1 MHSRRIDVGMRAR
14 GGNTDTPTAEPVME
28 WEANPDFAVTP
39 LEQVMDVNI
48 IVKAEA
54 GIKGFVV
61 KVESDVLSPI
71 ISAVNDGSSDMNLVS
86 PSDGLEGILSAVNIP
101 LKDKVLNQK
110 ELNFNISELVPMII
124 TVGGDNLKDNSDHKF
139 TLILTDN
146 EDRTLSREI
155 VFHYS
160 KEPSISVK
168 AADLWANTAV
178 LDVFVPSSV
187 SGVKIYYKE
196 SDAANWIEIKAEDGV
211 YTAAPTWIES
221 KNAAN
226 LKVYRPETGTGIFAG
241 NSYIFELRNSEN
253 TEVLASCSYTAPDG
267 DVIPNGDMS
276 GWSFKTM
283 TMSDTDYKI
292 TYPNLDGESF
302 WDSGNNMFLE
312 QYNEDGSV
320 NTFTPL
326 CMEDDGTAILS
337 ARMVLTFVFAPG
349 NMYTGDFNYSGMSG
363 TASFGKKY
371 NWTARPKGMKV
382 SYKASVGLIDK
393 EGSNDPEKGQWKDK
407 QDVSRIYAVVIDW
420 TKQHGVTS
428 GMAVPTGM
436 WDPAT
441 MTSVEEG
448 AIIGYASFEI
458 TSSSDKFN
466 TVAMPFEWYDTA
478 VKPADGNY
486 SLVISCATSNR
497 GDYLTGCSTNEL
509 YVDDFEWVY

>member
-1 MHSRRIDVGMRAR
+1 
-14 GGNTDTPTAEPVME
+14 ME

-226 LKVYRPETGTGIFAG
+226 LKVYRPETGTGILQ
-241 NSYIFELRNSEN
+241 E
-253 TEVLASCSYTAPDG
+253 
-267 DVIPNGDMS
+267 IP
-276 GWSFKTM
+276 
-283 TMSDTDYKI
+283 I
-292 TYPNLDGESF
+292 
-302 WDSGNNMFLE
+302 
-312 QYNEDGSV
+312 
-320 NTFTPL
+320 
-326 CMEDDGTAILS
+326 
-337 ARMVLTFVFAPG
+337 
-349 NMYTGDFNYSGMSG
+349 YS
-363 TASFGKKY
+363 
-371 NWTARPKGMKV
+371 N
-382 SYKASVGLIDK
+382 
-393 EGSNDPEKGQWKDK
+393 
-407 QDVSRIYAVVIDW
+407 
-420 TKQHGVTS
+420 
-428 GMAVPTGM
+428 
-436 WDPAT
+436 
-441 MTSVEEG
+441 
-448 AIIGYASFEI
+448 
-458 TSSSDKFN
+458 
-466 TVAMPFEWYDTA
+466 
-478 VKPADGNY
+478 
-486 SLVISCATSNR
+486 
-497 GDYLTGCSTNEL
+497 
-509 YVDDFEWVY
+509 